1 MGQNEV
7 PPTAPDHKR
16 LVESLDYAQILYIL
30 TVWNEDDTGE
40 AFSELML
47 FMFDRYDPLPPGRKE
62 AVAREGEGRFFSE
75 EAREE
80 YTKYGVRK
88 RYLEYQAQMREHLK
102 ETAEA
107 LREGGDRR
115 RILLPG
121 KDFPINGN
129 GN

>member
-1 MGQNEV
+1 MSDV

-16 LVESLDYAQILYIL
+16 FVESLDYAQILYIL
-30 TVWNEDDTGE
+30 TAWNEDDTGE

-62 AVAREGEGRFFSE
+62 AIAQEGNSRFFSE

-80 YTKYGVRK
+80 YTKFGARR
-88 RYLEYQAQMREHLK
+88 RYLEYQEQMKAHLM
-102 ETAEA
+102 ETAET
-107 LREGGDRR
+107 LRENGDRR

-121 KDFPINGN
+121 KDFPRNGN
-129 GN
+129 GK